1 MRVPVGLDTQP
12 YPAPLNHDAIVTRQA
27 LRGAPPCQIG
37 RLRVFV
43 PIPMVD
49 AEQGD
54 ALGSRERAH

>member
-1 MRVPVGLDTQP
+1 MGIAVGL
-12 YPAPLNHDAIVTRQA
+12 YPKPHAAPWDHDAIIERRA

-43 PIPMVD
+43 PIPMID

-54 ALGSRERAH
+54 ALGSREGAH